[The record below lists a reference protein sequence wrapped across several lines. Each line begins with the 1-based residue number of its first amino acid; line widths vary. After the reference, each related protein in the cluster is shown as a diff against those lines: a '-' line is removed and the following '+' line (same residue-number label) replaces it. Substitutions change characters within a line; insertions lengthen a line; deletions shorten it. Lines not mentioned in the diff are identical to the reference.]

1 MLAGRLDSLGCGD
14 GLVVDGRYR
23 RYQGGRLGDRYA
35 GKEDFGVGALEGVAG
50 GVSRAVSFG
59 GLHVDREMLTMMLA
73 RSFGYREAV
82 FFAIVSYLLVLSS
95 SLISH
100 LHFLLLLAPPPTEG
114 SITPTPR
121 CPPANPIRHIIL
133 LTRLALSPPPIPRQL
148 LVSLES
154 SEGTL
159 KAGSKS
165 FSVAK
170 LGWGR
175 EMRCGLIAVYGWCR
189 VTDDLI
195 DDDHDEQGEV
205 VSIETKVKVGDS
217 IDEDGA
223 RSLKEI
229 GARKQ
234 KRLGMMRRFLDLAY
248 DEATAR
254 GDFRELDVFLETEVP
269 SRAYSAFYLFSRLI
283 VDLVPRRPFDDLLD
297 GYQMDLEFPDKRE
310 MLQLTRIGDGIGKG
324 DTLWKRIS
332 PIQTEADLVLYADR
346 VAGSVAD
353 MIIHL
358 TWNVLTSDPV
368 TAGNGWALSPER
380 KETLGQGRKMGQA
393 LQLVNIARDVRSDVE
408 AIGRIY
414 IPMQWFRN
422 RSEGEGKRQIEMLA
436 HRPRD
441 LEGPDAFH
449 APSYTLRML
458 RMAEELKSASRD
470 AIADLPYT
478 ARAGTRAMVASY
490 FEIGKEV
497 ERRGGQVPSLEQG
510 RLRVS
515 KRRRLA
521 AVLWSIWG
529 L

>member
-1 MLAGRLDSLGCGD
+1 M
-14 GLVVDGRYR
+14 
-23 RYQGGRLGDRYA
+23 
-35 GKEDFGVGALEGVAG
+35 GALEGVAG
-50 GVSRAVSFG
+50 RVSRAVRIG
-59 GLHVDREMLTMMLA
+59 VLVERETLMLA
-73 RSFGYREAV
+73 PRSVDCREAV

-114 SITPTPR
+114 STPTPR
-121 CPPANPIRHIIL
+121 CPPANPIRHITL
-133 LTRLALSPPPIPRQL
+133 LTRLALSPPTIPRQL

-154 SEGTL
+154 SEATL

-205 VSIETKVKVGDS
+205 VSIETKVGDS
-217 IDEDGA
+217 NDEDEA

-234 KRLGMMRRFLDLAY
+234 RRLGMMRRFLDLAY
-248 DEATAR
+248 DDAPAR
-254 GDFRELDVFLETEVP
+254 GDFLQLDAFLEAEVP

-310 MLQLTRIGDGIGKG
+310 MLELTRMDVDVDVDDASGTEKEEDVP
-324 DTLWKRIS
+324 WRRIS

-358 TWNVLTSDPV
+358 TWNVLTSDPI
-368 TAGNGWALSPER
+368 TAVDGWTLSPER
-380 KETLGQGRKMGQA
+380 KETLGMGRKMGQA

-414 IPMQWFRN
+414 IPMQWFQTRN
-422 RSEGEGKRQIEMLA
+422 EGRRQINMLA

-441 LEGPDAFH
+441 LEGPGSFD

-515 KRRRLA
+515 KRRRLL

>member
-1 MLAGRLDSLGCGD
+1 VRSGW
-14 GLVVDGRYR
+14 
-23 RYQGGRLGDRYA
+23 
-35 GKEDFGVGALEGVAG
+35 
-50 GVSRAVSFG
+50 AV
-59 GLHVDREMLTMMLA
+59 LHVDRDTLTMIFA

-82 FFAIVSYLLVLSS
+82 FFAVVSYLLVLSS

-100 LHFLLLLAPPPTEG
+100 LHFLLLLAPPSTGG
-114 SITPTPR
+114 STPTPR
-121 CPPANPIRHIIL
+121 CPPANPIRHITL

-154 SEGTL
+154 SEATL

-217 IDEDGA
+217 NDEDGA
-223 RSLKEI
+223 KSLKEI

-234 KRLGMMRRFLDLAY
+234 MRLEMMRRFLDLAY
-248 DEATAR
+248 DETTAR
-254 GDFRELDVFLETEVP
+254 GDFRQVDVFLDTEVP

-310 MLQLTRIGDGIGKG
+310 MLELTRMDVHDEHVNGNVP
-324 DTLWKRIS
+324 WERIS
-332 PIQTEADLVLYADR
+332 PIQTEAELVLYADR

-358 TWNVLTSDPV
+358 TWNVLTSGPV

-380 KETLGQGRKMGQA
+380 QQTLGMGRKMGQA

-422 RSEGEGKRQIEMLA
+422 RSEGEGKRQVEMLA

-441 LEGPDAFH
+441 LEGPGAFH

>member
-1 MLAGRLDSLGCGD
+1 
-14 GLVVDGRYR
+14 
-23 RYQGGRLGDRYA
+23 
-35 GKEDFGVGALEGVAG
+35 
-50 GVSRAVSFG
+50 
-59 GLHVDREMLTMMLA
+59 
-73 RSFGYREAV
+73 
-82 FFAIVSYLLVLSS
+82 
-95 SLISH
+95 
-100 LHFLLLLAPPPTEG
+100 
-114 SITPTPR
+114 
-121 CPPANPIRHIIL
+121 

-154 SEGTL
+154 SEATL

-205 VSIETKVKVGDS
+205 VSIETKVEVGDS
-217 IDEDGA
+217 NDEDGA
-223 RSLKEI
+223 KSLKEI

-234 KRLGMMRRFLDLAY
+234 RRLEMMRRFLDLAY
-248 DEATAR
+248 DETTAR
-254 GDFRELDVFLETEVP
+254 GDFRELDVFLENKVP

-310 MLQLTRIGDGIGKG
+310 MLQLTRIGDGVEMG

-380 KETLGQGRKMGQA
+380 QRTLGMGRKMGQA

-422 RSEGEGKRQIEMLA
+422 RSEGEGKRQVEMLA

-441 LEGPDAFH
+441 LEGPGAFH